1 MLLKKIK
8 IWEIVELSKKKKPV
22 GHKWV
27 LIVKYKV
34 DGTLERYK
42 ARFVAKGYTHMCNE
56 PSRNLRSGNKDE
68 YYTSIV
74 ILSN

>member
-1 MLLKKIK
+1 M
-8 IWEIVELSKKKKPV
+8 
-22 GHKWV
+22 

-68 YYTSIV
+68 YYTSII